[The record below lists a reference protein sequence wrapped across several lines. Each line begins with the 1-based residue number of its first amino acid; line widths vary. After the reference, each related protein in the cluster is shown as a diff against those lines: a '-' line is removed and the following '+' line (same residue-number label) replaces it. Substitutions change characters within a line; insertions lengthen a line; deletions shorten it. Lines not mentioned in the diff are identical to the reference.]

1 MRSGLSAVLLCVLGV
16 GFAVPSALA
25 QEPDGQGTDLFVTVV
40 ARECPDYK
48 DIMANRAR
56 NDIQE
61 SLRDLGKN
69 TVYKA
74 GQPIDPGIEESNDPG
89 CIPLPGWRFT
99 LGTGYRSRAVSGP
112 WGSLSIVTSP
122 YDTEIV
128 TQDRVPL
135 LDFAGRPTDDFIE
148 GATTIE
154 LTKAQAKRAAT
165 ASSLWVQ
172 GGTPSDPILYEQ
184 YPDQFGFGA
193 LRCAIDN
200 LNGDNVEWIA
210 YPQGTE
216 HVFCFA
222 YYVRPPP
229 TSGTIVIR
237 KEVQGTEGATHSF
250 TFDGNLSFNDGNI
263 FSLRVVDG
271 EAASKTFYRAATGPD
286 DPPWVV
292 REQVPAGWALAEL
305 SCQSAG
311 GSVVAVDLAGARA
324 DIRLAPGDVVTCTYV
339 NEVRPPAGQ
348 LFIRKLT
355 RGGLG
360 TFDFSVTPA
369 GGGTSVEAQ
378 AETLEERVA
387 VDAQPSPLTLSPGS
401 YRIEESLPESRA
413 GRWRQDAVIC
423 DGQSL
428 ASSESTEV
436 TITDGAGATCTFENT
451 FIPSGSI
458 AIDKVS
464 LEGVTTTGFVIS
476 PVDDPDTQYQ
486 KSATTAEPGV
496 PVRATGSNT
505 SRLPLG
511 RYVIQELEP
520 GSDATGDW
528 SLVQVICNER
538 IVPAVEGRVVVTIT
552 RDHPRQRCRF
562 TNTFRATPP
571 PTPDPPGPDPI
582 PGGPEAELIVTKRA
596 GRSIVTVGEVVTFR
610 VIVANRGDATAEEV
624 IAGDLPAAGARVVSA
639 GTGRQRCHVGRILY
653 CRITALRPGRSV
665 SIKLRLRL
673 LQTGLF
679 KNGAAV
685 ISSSPE
691 ANHRNNRAASTVRV
705 RKVPPFCLPLATPA
719 SHPRARA
726 AC

>member
-1 MRSGLSAVLLCVLGV
+1 MRSVLSAVLLCVLGV
-16 GFAVPSALA
+16 CFAAPSALA
-25 QEPDGQGTDLFVTVV
+25 QEPDGEGTDLFVTVV
-40 ARECPDYK
+40 ARECPSYK

-61 SLRDLGKN
+61 SLRDLGKD

-74 GQPIDPGIEESNDPG
+74 GQPIDPAIEESNDPA
-89 CIPLPGWRFT
+89 CIPLPDWRLT
-99 LGTGYRSRAVSGP
+99 LGTGYQSRAVSGP

-122 YDTEIV
+122 YDTEIL
-128 TQDRVPL
+128 TEARVPL
-135 LDFAGRPTDDFIE
+135 RDFAGRPTDDFIE

-154 LTKAQAKRAAT
+154 LTKPQAKRAAT
-165 ASSLWVQ
+165 SSLWIQ

-216 HVFCFA
+216 HVFCYA

-237 KEVQGTEGATHSF
+237 KEVQGTEGATQSF
-250 TFDGNLSFNDGNI
+250 TFDGNLSFNDGSI
-263 FSLRVVDG
+263 FNLRVIG
-271 EAASKTFYRAATGPD
+271 GQAASKTFYRAATGAA

-305 SCQSAG
+305 NCESEG
-311 GSVVAVDLAGARA
+311 GSVVTVDLAGARA

-339 NEVRPPAGQ
+339 NEVRPPAGN

-355 RGGLG
+355 RGGIG
-360 TFDFSVTPA
+360 TFDFSVAPA
-369 GGGTSVEAQ
+369 GGGGTSVGAQ
-378 AETLEERVA
+378 ARTFEERVA

-401 YRIEESLPESRA
+401 YRIDESLPESRT
-413 GRWRQDAVIC
+413 GRWRQDTVIC
-423 DGQSL
+423 DGQRL

-436 TITDGAGATCTFENT
+436 TITDGRGTTCTFENT
-451 FIPSGSI
+451 FIPSGAI
-458 AIDKVS
+458 AIDKVT
-464 LEGVTTTGFVIS
+464 LGGVTTTGFVIS
-476 PVDDPDTQYQ
+476 PVDDPETQYR
-486 KSATTAEPGV
+486 KTATTSEPGV
-496 PVRATGSNT
+496 PARATGSNT
-505 SRLPLG
+505 RSLPLG
-511 RYVIQELEP
+511 TYVIQEIDSA
-520 GSDATGDW
+520 SDADRDW
-528 SLVQVICNER
+528 SLIQVICNGR

-552 RDHPRQRCRF
+552 RDHPRRRCEF
-562 TNTFRATPP
+562 TNTLRATPSP
-571 PTPDPPGPDPI
+571 PPEPPGPDPV
-582 PGGPEAELIVTKRA
+582 PGGPEADLIVTKRA
-596 GRSIVTVGEVVTFR
+596 GRSVVTTGEIVTFR

-639 GTGRQRCHVGRILY
+639 VTGGRRCHAGRVLY
-653 CRITALRPGRSV
+653 CRIGALRPGRSV
-665 SIKLRLRL
+665 TFKLRLRML
-673 LQTGLF
+673 APGLVD
-679 KNGAAV
+679 NEAAV

-691 ANHRNNRAASTVRV
+691 ATYRNNRAAASVRV
-705 RKVPPFCLPLATPA
+705 RKAPPFCLPLATPA